1 MKNLIKFSGL
11 FLVFIA
17 VLILILEVKSGINNN
32 TYLVLSGSLIIV
44 GLILHVVLNKKMM

>member
-17 VLILILEVKSGINNN
+17 VVVLVFEVKSGINDN
-32 TYLVLSGSLIIV
+32 TFLVISGALIIA
-44 GLILHVVLNKKMM
+44 GLILHVVLNKKML

>member
-17 VLILILEVKSGINNN
+17 VLLLVFEVKSGINDN
-32 TYLVLSGSLIIV
+32 TFLVLSAVLIIA
-44 GLILHVVLNKKMM
+44 GLVLHVVLNKKMM